1 MEPAFCA
8 LNCGTGVLGFFCVVV
23 KLKRERE
30 SGVCDVG
37 QWHQNHGTDLYR
49 QGPVLES
56 GRQDE
61 KVVHICGREPSR
73 CFSQSVSKTETQVM
87 VRNA

>member
-1 MEPAFCA
+1 MGQVYCF
-8 LNCGTGVLGFFCVVV
+8 FFCVVV

-30 SGVCDVG
+30 RAGDCDVG
-37 QWHQNHGTDLYR
+37 QWHQNRGTDLYR

-61 KVVHICGREPSR
+61 KLVHICGRKPSR